1 MKKYK
6 DGGTPKKARLEGR
19 AAKKMGKAQRTYK
32 EAEATLSEAKSSG
45 MKIDYADAEQLF
57 NRSAR
62 QGDRAKKLKAKA
74 AMMQK
79 GGYSVGDKASIRSKA
94 AGIKIGEAASG
105 MPKSSRTANQENILK
120 NDANLAKNRANTAKN
135 AANELK
141 NKQNK
146 DKVLKN
152 KISTSAKKAG
162 LTYKTGGMVNANSK
176 VSKQTVPG
184 SKGVKSGVNP
194 KASASKV
201 ATGRSGG
208 TSTAPKT
215 ATPKAMYGMTMKPT
229 MKRGGSM
236 KKK

>member
-1 MKKYK
+1 LEFLINYKMKKYK

-45 MKIDYADAEQLF
+45 MKMDYADAEQLF

-74 AMMQK
+74 AMM
-79 GGYSVGDKASIRSKA
+79 
-94 AGIKIGEAASG
+94 
-105 MPKSSRTANQENILK
+105 
-120 NDANLAKNRANTAKN
+120 
-135 AANELK
+135 
-141 NKQNK
+141 
-146 DKVLKN
+146 
-152 KISTSAKKAG
+152 
-162 LTYKTGGMVNANSK
+162 KTGGMVNANSK

-194 KASASKV
+194 KAAASKV
-201 ATGRSGG
+201 AKGRSGG
-208 TSTAPKT
+208 TSAAPKT

>member
-1 MKKYK
+1 M
-6 DGGTPKKARLEGR
+6 
-19 AAKKMGKAQRTYK
+19 
-32 EAEATLSEAKSSG
+32 
-45 MKIDYADAEQLF
+45 DYADAEQLF

-74 AMMQK
+74 AMM
-79 GGYSVGDKASIRSKA
+79 
-94 AGIKIGEAASG
+94 
-105 MPKSSRTANQENILK
+105 
-120 NDANLAKNRANTAKN
+120 
-135 AANELK
+135 
-141 NKQNK
+141 
-146 DKVLKN
+146 
-152 KISTSAKKAG
+152 
-162 LTYKTGGMVNANSK
+162 KTGGMVNANSK